1 LEDFPIQTC
10 SNLGFPYLPQRG
22 FFSLIQNR
30 TGSCYVEYL
39 QNVVISGATLQH
51 WKKPELS
58 KQTQAIDTE
67 LVSIYTRAG
76 TVQKQ

>member
-1 LEDFPIQTC
+1 
-10 SNLGFPYLPQRG
+10 
-22 FFSLIQNR
+22 
-30 TGSCYVEYL
+30 
-39 QNVVISGATLQH
+39 VVISGATLQH